1 MEWQQFCTHCQYIC
15 RYAASRHRQAMGQKT
30 KSHIEIT
37 RPKAI
42 EVYSKH
48 MGGVDL
54 TDFLI
59 SCYRHSLKHKRWYLR
74 IFFHF
79 MNETVVNIW
88 IIWRWTLSHES
99 NSMDLLALRSS
110 LAKMLINLSWNLGN
124 VRRGRSAAGVIPWLL
139 CNPPIQA
146 SVRATVQPTVRFNLS
161 AGHWPEKQPH
171 KNSSGCTYILCPQ
184 NIYLCGCVNV
194 VPETSIRR
202 RPRIENAIE
211 QKNMHSLSLFRE

>member
-1 MEWQQFCTHCQYIC
+1 MLVKQIPQPANLYGAKNNH
-15 RYAASRHRQAMGQKT
+15 G
-30 KSHIEIT
+30 
-37 RPKAI
+37 
-42 EVYSKH
+42 
-48 MGGVDL
+48 
-54 TDFLI
+54 
-59 SCYRHSLKHKRWYLR
+59 WYLR
-74 IFFHF
+74 IFFPF
-79 MNETVVNIW
+79 YEWYCCEQLENF
-88 IIWRWTLSHES
+88 RWTLSDES

-146 SVRATVQPTVRFNLS
+146 SVRTTVQPTVRFNLS

-194 VPETSIRR
+194 VSETSIHR
-202 RPRIENAIE
+202 RPRTENAIE
-211 QKNMHSLSLFRE
+211 QKKMHSPSLFRE